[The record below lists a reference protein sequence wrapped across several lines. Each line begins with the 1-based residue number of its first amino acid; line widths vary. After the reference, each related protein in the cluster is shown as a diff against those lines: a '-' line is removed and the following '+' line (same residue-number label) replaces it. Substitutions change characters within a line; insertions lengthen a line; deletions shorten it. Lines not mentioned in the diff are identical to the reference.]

1 MRRISRALSL
11 RLRGRNPRWR
21 IAYETYGE
29 LNRDKS
35 NAVLVCHALTGSH
48 HAAGFYP
55 GKPKSDGWWNNMIG
69 PGKALDSG
77 KFFILSPNNLGGCHG
92 SSGPNSPHPGDG
104 KPYGPRFPAVTVED
118 WIRAQRKLARRLG
131 LEKFAAV
138 VGGSLGGMQALR
150 WATDFPAETG
160 AAVVIAAAAKLT
172 ALNIAF
178 NDIARQAIR
187 GDPDFNNG
195 EFYGR
200 ESGPR
205 KGLAVARMLGHVTYL
220 SDGLM
225 SAKFGRARRGDGARF
240 GYETEFEVES
250 YLRYQGGKFSNVFDA
265 NTYMLMTRALD
276 YFDPAAETGGDLA
289 RALAPALAEFLVV
302 SFSSDWRFS
311 PARSRELVAAML
323 AAEKRVSYVEI
334 ESDFGHDSFLLN
346 LPRYQDAVAAFMSR
360 LAENLQGGGGG
371 GGMIA
376 AAEAAA
382 ARHDFELIASWVE
395 PGSRVLDLGCG
406 DGALLEH
413 LRRTRGVRG
422 VGVDVDG
429 DGVLACLR
437 RGVSVVQGNIERGGL
452 EIFADGAFDYV
463 VLSQTLQSVATPP
476 DGMLRGDAAGRRGG
490 DRVVPEFRAL
500 VDAAAVGDGADAGG
514 RASAL
519 ALARH
524 AECSL
529 LHDCGL

>member
-1 MRRISRALSL
+1 MTSQGGHLN
-11 RLRGRNPRWR
+11 GRSVGAVTPACAEFREPFRFASGAEIPQWR
-21 IAYETYGE
+21 IAYETYGT
-29 LNRDKS
+29 LNPQKT

-69 PGKALDSG
+69 PGKALDSD

-92 SSGPNSPHPGDG
+92 SSGPSTPHPADG
-104 KPYGPRFPAVTVED
+104 QPYGPRFPVVTVED
-118 WIRAQRKLARRLG
+118 WVRAQRKLARRLG
-131 LEKFAAV
+131 LKQFAAV

-150 WATDFPAETG
+150 WAIDFPDETR

-187 GDPDFNNG
+187 GDPGFNNG

-200 ESGPR
+200 DGPR

-225 SAKFGRARRGDGARF
+225 SAKFGRARRENGARF

-276 YFDPAAETGGDLA
+276 YFDPAGETGGDLA
-289 RALAPALAEFLVV
+289 RALSPALAEFLVV

-311 PARSRELVAAML
+311 PARSRELAAALL

-346 LPRYQDAVAAFMSR
+346 IPRYQEAVAAFMDR
-360 LAENLQGGGGG
+360 LAENPQG
-371 GGMIA
+371 
-376 AAEAAA
+376 
-382 ARHDFELIASWVE
+382 
-395 PGSRVLDLGCG
+395 
-406 DGALLEH
+406 
-413 LRRTRGVRG
+413 
-422 VGVDVDG
+422 
-429 DGVLACLR
+429 
-437 RGVSVVQGNIERGGL
+437 
-452 EIFADGAFDYV
+452 
-463 VLSQTLQSVATPP
+463 
-476 DGMLRGDAAGRRGG
+476 AGQ
-490 DRVVPEFRAL
+490 
-500 VDAAAVGDGADAGG
+500 
-514 RASAL
+514 
-519 ALARH
+519 
-524 AECSL
+524 
-529 LHDCGL
+529 